1 MTCSCFVE
9 WIIVRVLTP
18 MKPISILLAD
28 DHAIVRKGIQ
38 FLTESEP
45 DLEMVGAA
53 KDGREAVEMCQRL
66 RPDVVILD
74 HSMPNLNGLEAAA
87 QISRLDFTPSMIMLS
102 MHTDETYIMR
112 AISAGVMGY
121 VSKESAEDEIVDA
134 IRTVVTGKPYLSP
147 AIARRLLV
155 AGASAADGSAASPG
169 DLSDPYDSLTGRERE
184 TLQLIAE
191 GKTNKEIANVL
202 KLSPYTV
209 DKYRVGLMQ
218 KLDLHTVAEVVI
230 YAVRRRLVG

>member
-1 MTCSCFVE
+1 
-9 WIIVRVLTP
+9 

-112 AISAGVMGY
+112 AISAGITGY

-147 AIARRLLV
+147 AIAHRLLV
-155 AGASAADGSAASPG
+155 TGGSAAEGSAAPSG
-169 DLSDPYDSLTGRERE
+169 ELRDPYDSLTGRERE

-191 GKTNKEIANVL
+191 GKTNKEIANAL
-202 KLSPYTV
+202 NLSPYTI
-209 DKYRVGLMQ
+209 DKYRSGLMQ
-218 KLDLHTVAEVVI
+218 KLDLHSVAEVVI

>member
-1 MTCSCFVE
+1 
-9 WIIVRVLTP
+9 

-38 FLTESEP
+38 FLAQAEP
-45 DLEMVGAA
+45 DLEVVGAA

-87 QISRLDFTPSMIMLS
+87 QISRSDFIPSMIMLS

-112 AISAGVMGY
+112 AISAGVLGY

-134 IRTVVTGKPYLSP
+134 IRAVVTGKPYLSP
-147 AIARRLLV
+147 AIAHRLLV
-155 AGASAADGSAASPG
+155 TGRTPAETVAENRSE
-169 DLSDPYDSLTGRERE
+169 LHDPYDSLTGRERE

-191 GKTNKEIANVL
+191 GKTNKEIANIL

-209 DKYRVGLMQ
+209 DKYRSGLMQ

-230 YAVRRRLVG
+230 YAVRRKLVR

>member
-1 MTCSCFVE
+1 
-9 WIIVRVLTP
+9 

-38 FLTESEP
+38 FLTQNEP
-45 DLEMVGAA
+45 DLEMIGAA
-53 KDGREAVEMCQRL
+53 KDGREAVEMSQKL

-74 HSMPNLNGLEAAA
+74 YSMPNLNGLEAAA
-87 QISRLDFTPSMIMLS
+87 QIAQSAFVPAMIMLS

-112 AISAGVMGY
+112 AISAGINGY

-134 IRTVVTGKPYLSP
+134 IRAVVAGKPFLSP
-147 AIARRLLV
+147 AIARRLLQNSP
-155 AGASAADGSAASPG
+155 AESSAPQ
-169 DLSDPYDSLTGRERE
+169 LRDPYDLLTGRERE

-191 GKTNKEIANVL
+191 GKTNKEVAAIL
-202 KLSPYTV
+202 GLSHYTV

-218 KLDLHTVAEVVI
+218 KLNLHTVAEVVI
-230 YAVRRRLVG
+230 YAVRRKLVG

>member
-1 MTCSCFVE
+1 MTCTCYVE
-9 WIIVRVLTP
+9 WIIVRALEP

-38 FLTESEP
+38 FLAQSEP

-53 KDGREAVEMCQRL
+53 KDGREAVEMCERL

-87 QISRLDFTPSMIMLS
+87 QISRLAFVPSMIMLS

-112 AISAGVMGY
+112 AISAGVVGY

-147 AIARRLLV
+147 SIAHRLLL
-155 AGASAADGSAASPG
+155 AGGPPAEGLGAPPG
-169 DLSDPYDSLTGRERE
+169 ELRDPYDSLTGRERE

-191 GKTNKEIANVL
+191 GKTNKEIANAL
-202 KLSPYTV
+202 NLSPYTV
-209 DKYRVGLMQ
+209 EKHRSGLMQ
-218 KLDLHTVAEVVI
+218 KLDLHSVAEVVI